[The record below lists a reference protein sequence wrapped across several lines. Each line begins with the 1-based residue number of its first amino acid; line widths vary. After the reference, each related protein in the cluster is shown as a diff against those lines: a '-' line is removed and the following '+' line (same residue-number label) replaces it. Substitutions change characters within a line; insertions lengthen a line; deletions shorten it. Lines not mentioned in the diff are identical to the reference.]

1 MDVSIAI
8 GETHRFELR
17 EALLIYAE
25 NHNSAFITRHVV
37 SAQEAGPPTLGPAQP
52 LTTAFV
58 ESLVRS
64 LGGETKTEVLP
75 ESVLAKTDR
84 MLCWWTPARERQ
96 MFYDNAEGKCSEL
109 NGKVFPQPPLVWRV
123 SDRTLSIRALTVNK
137 RPHADTKMAV
147 APFWNVSD
155 NGLVCTGS
163 MRCPSGVSISTMK
176 AWEKGFYESA
186 FTHANVG
193 RTTRHKEGFE
203 ALWGSLAGKR
213 TRFPADALI
222 PLTETLSQFV
232 RKERY

>member
-1 MDVSIAI
+1 MDVNIAI
-8 GETHRFELR
+8 GQTHRFELR
-17 EALLIYAE
+17 EALLIYTE
-25 NHNSAFITRHVV
+25 NHNSAFITRHTV
-37 SAQEAGPPTLGPAQP
+37 SAHQAGPPTLGPAQP

-64 LGGETKTEVLP
+64 LGGETKAEVLP
-75 ESVLAKTDR
+75 ESVLAKTNR

-96 MFYDNAEGKCSEL
+96 MFYDNAEGKCSGL

-123 SDRTLSIRALTVNK
+123 SDGTLSIRALTVNK
-137 RPHADTKMAV
+137 RPYADTPMAV
-147 APFWNVSD
+147 APFWNLSD
-155 NGLVCTGS
+155 SGLVCTGS
-163 MRCPSGVSISTMK
+163 MRRPSGVSISTTK

-203 ALWGSLAGKR
+203 ALWSSLAGKR